1 MKLENIDEV
10 LDLFE
15 QIGGK
20 GNENCVFFAMQD
32 KAQVSERGTIIKS
45 VARNVAN
52 EFTMGVSGLVSNI
65 IKNSNEPQQNIYDEL
80 NLEAL
85 NNYRHFLINET
96 DTSIAIIPMLFNGSI
111 ILRWKT
117 EEAQVFHGC
126 GRVIPKNLIKKIEI
140 TKFSFLTPT
149 IRGVRFDLIDGS
161 KLGFMIATNVKTL
174 PYHIEN
180 FKKFNQK
187 HKK

>member
-1 MKLENIDEV
+1 MRLDNISEV

-20 GNENCVFFAMQD
+20 GNENCAFFAMQD
-32 KAQVSERGTIIKS
+32 QAQVSERGTILKS

-52 EFTMGVSGLVSNI
+52 EFTFGVSGLVSSV
-65 IKNSNEPQQNIYDEL
+65 IKNSNESQQSIYDEL

-96 DTSIAIIPMLFNGSI
+96 ENSIAIIPMLFKGSI
-111 ILRWKT
+111 ILRWKV
-117 EEAQVFHGC
+117 EDAQVFHGC
-126 GRVIPKNLIKKIEI
+126 GRVIPKNLIKKIDV

-180 FKKFNQK
+180 FKRFN
-187 HKK
+187 KKYKR